1 VYFPV
6 PYGMQML
13 LSMVSCPVID
23 VVKPCVVS
31 CPVTYGIQMLL
42 SMVSCHCWIA
52 YVTELYT
59 IHGFTISIT
68 GQDTM
73 HGFTTIY

>member
-1 VYFPV
+1 MVYNGFTTSIT
-6 PYGMQML
+6 GQGTI
-13 LSMVSCPVID
+13 LSN
-23 VVKPCVVS
+23 
-31 CPVTYGIQMLL
+31 
-42 SMVSCHCWIA
+42 CWIA